1 MKKISL
7 VLGCMLLCVSLA
19 FAEGKGN
26 SFKTNRF
33 PGMLPAKKAVKPAAM
48 AAPQNLN
55 EDKELGLKMW
65 AVTMTDYNNDP
76 GFVYFYSSKPY
87 ELNKTGIIKS
97 REEDEFRLW
106 HMLPGATWH
115 NGEYLGYTYMMYT
128 YVNHV
133 KGFVSVDL
141 EKGTYTVKHDMSEQE
156 DQFDFMEGMSTN
168 PKTGE
173 LMGMARN
180 RDATN
185 VTSNFG
191 VVNPETGEF
200 TVVQALEQYYFSIAY
215 DAFGTLWAVRWNG
228 DKDGNINGSRLVV
241 LDPENNY
248 AEKSEVALK
257 LDGSNFK
264 MYWQNSIY
272 FDPVTGDLWI
282 LAANTDGYQY
292 LCKVNTKTGEM
303 EKSGSF
309 GFRDIAAGLY
319 IPGTKPDATG
329 AANRVEKL
337 TSTFDD
343 KGVVTLKW
351 TNPSTAFDKTALT
364 ELAEVLVYRDG
375 TEDANLVAT
384 ITENVAVGAEM
395 TWTDTD
401 ASTGVHVYYVIPC
414 RVKGE
419 KGVMES
425 WRAFTG
431 RDVPGMVENV
441 TLTKNSN
448 TSLTLKWEKPKFGK
462 NDGWFDQNNITYNV
476 VRYPDKKKVATGVTE
491 TELTDNELG
500 NIELYYYLI
509 TAVTSDG
516 EGVATTSPQ
525 VMAGSSYKTPYST
538 EFVNKAEADQWT
550 VVDANQDGTKFD
562 YRDYMEPYGL
572 MMYASEFGSN
582 DYVISPAISMKGGTT
597 YKVKFN
603 VYFHYSATD
612 YDPERFQ
619 TFSIT
624 AGAGT
629 TAEAQNIELKKWDN
643 FQHFNYYET
652 LPFEAFFTPEKD
664 GDYNVAYRFFDSPVY
679 DVIVVTGASVEEVF
693 DNDLAAMSLE
703 GTLNPAKGAAS
714 DYTVKVKNEGGKAVN
729 SYKVQ
734 VVRLDGAEKVVI
746 GETEVNEAL
755 ESQKETD
762 VKVSVTPDV
771 EGDAEFAA
779 NVVLQGDQN
788 DLNNTTE
795 PMLVSIAA
803 EGTIPINYTV
813 TNGDE
818 GVNTRVPMSFMKY
831 GSYSQCIYHASEM
844 KIAGAP
850 KIHRLAFKYDTY
862 TAVDNF
868 DVVVYLTTTTK
879 EGFDDEAQDWEWTPV
894 AEQTKVY
901 EGKQSILSGTGNM
914 MVFDLETP
922 FEFDPTKNLM
932 VTVFKK
938 GDSSDQFP
946 AMFQTYNSSWVKP
959 YRTLRYETQGESE
972 PIGDATS
979 SGCTVVADLPVLYLA
994 VKDLETT
1001 GITELVIGDA
1011 GISYSDGKI
1020 NFNGV
1025 DAVSVAVYD
1034 LTGRVMLDTKVAAN
1048 VDAVNASLVQ
1058 GVYVVKVVAR
1068 DGKVYT
1074 TKIRVAK

>member
-7 VLGCMLLCVSLA
+7 LLGCMLMCVSLA

-48 AAPQNLN
+48 AAPQELN
-55 EDKELGLKMW
+55 EDKDLGLKMW

-76 GFVYFYSSKPY
+76 GFVYFYTSKPH
-87 ELNKTGIIKS
+87 ELKKTGIVKS
-97 REEDEFRLW
+97 RDDDPYRLW
-106 HMLPGATWH
+106 HMMPGATWH
-115 NGEYLGYTYMMYT
+115 NGEYLGYTYMMFTYT
-128 YVNHV
+128 NHIR
-133 KGFVSVDL
+133 GFVSVDL
-141 EKGTYTVKHDMSEQE
+141 EKGTYTVKNDMSAME
-156 DQFDFMEGMSTN
+156 DQFDYMEGMSTN
-168 PKTGE
+168 PKDGK

-180 RDATN
+180 RDVTN

-191 VVNPETGEF
+191 EVNPETGEF
-200 TVVQALEQYYFSIAY
+200 TVVQALDQYYFSIAY
-215 DAFGTLWAVRWNG
+215 DAFGTLWAIRWTG

-248 AEKSEVALK
+248 AEKSAVALK
-257 LDGSNFK
+257 MEGANFK
-264 MYWQNSIY
+264 MNYQNSIY
-272 FDPVTGDLWI
+272 FDPVSGDLYI
-282 LAANTDGYQY
+282 LAANTDGLQY
-292 LCKVNTKTGEM
+292 LCKVNKETGEM
-303 EKSGSF
+303 EKIGAF
-309 GFRDIAAGLY
+309 GFGDIAAGLY
-319 IPGTKPDATG
+319 IPGTKPDATV

-343 KGVVTLKW
+343 NGVVTLKW

-364 ELAEVLVYRDG
+364 ELAEVLIYRDG

-384 ITENVAVGAEM
+384 ITDNVKVGAEM
-395 TWTDTD
+395 TWTDAT
-401 ASTGVHVYYVIPC
+401 ATQGVHVYYVIPC

-448 TSLTLKWEKPKFGK
+448 TSLTLKWEKPEFGK
-462 NDGWFDQNNITYNV
+462 NDGWFDQNNIKYNV

-516 EGVATTSPQ
+516 EGVATTSPE

-572 MMYASEFGSN
+572 MMYASEYGSN
-582 DYVISPAISMKGGTT
+582 DYVISPAISMKGGTA

-603 VYFHYSATD
+603 VYFSYCATD

-629 TAEAQNIELKKWDN
+629 TAEAQNVELKKWDN
-643 FQHFNYYET
+643 FQHFKYDET
-652 LPFEAFFTPEKD
+652 FPFEAFFTPEKD
-664 GDYNVAYRFFDSPVY
+664 GDYNVAFRFFDSPDY
-679 DVIVVTGASVEEVF
+679 DVIVVTAASVEEVF
-693 DNDLAAMSLE
+693 ENDLAAMSLE

-714 DYTVKVKNEGGKAVN
+714 DYTVKVKNEGAKTAN

-734 VVRLDGAEKVVI
+734 VVRLDGADKVVI

-771 EGDAEFAA
+771 DGDAEFAA

-803 EGTIPINYTV
+803 EGTIPFNYTV

-818 GVNTRVPMSFMKY
+818 GVNTRVPVSFMKY
-831 GSYSQCIYHASEM
+831 GSFTQSIYQASEM
-844 KIAGAP
+844 KLAGSP
-850 KIHRLAFKYDTY
+850 KIHRLAFKYDTN

-868 DVVVYLTTTTK
+868 DVVVYLTTTTN
-879 EGFDDEAQDWEWTPV
+879 EGFDSDANDWEWTPV

-901 EGKQSILSGTGNM
+901 EGKQSILSGSGNM

-959 YRTLRYETQGESE
+959 YRTLRYETPGESE
-972 PIGDATS
+972 PVGDATS

-994 VKDLETT
+994 VKDLEST

-1020 NFNGV
+1020 NLDGV

-1034 LTGRVMLDTKVAAN
+1034 ITGRVMLDTKVSENAK
-1048 VDAVNASLVQ
+1048 AVNASLVQ
-1058 GVYVVKVVAR
+1058 GVYVVKAVSR